1 MFLAAAMSVRG
12 WHTRDALTRTL
23 CRRIPGDNPCMS
35 MNTEPGQSVDQDRD
49 QASEPE
55 SNQSA
60 APTAAQA
67 ADQISAFANRLRK
80 NLAHWHKWARR
91 RGTTCFRIYDR
102 DVPQFPFA
110 IDWFE
115 TVSDSA
121 GSARAE
127 THLHVQ
133 EIDTGWK
140 RSDADYTAW
149 LIAVCDAI
157 CEVCEVPAAQLHL
170 KRRERQRGTSQYE
183 KLDDDEA
190 EDFVV
195 EEAGHKFEVNF
206 DTYLDAGLFLDHRP
220 MRGMVAES
228 IAQRVK
234 AGAGTRFL
242 NLFAYTGSFTVY
254 AARAGSNNSTTV
266 DLSNT
271 YQAWTARNFALNGID
286 TRRHWLVRADVL
298 AWLDGAVAARERFDV
313 IVLDPPSF
321 SNSKKMLGVL
331 DVQRDH
337 VQLVSQC
344 RELLTEGG
352 ELFFSTNLRS
362 FEIDPQ
368 LLQQFALREITRQT
382 VPEDFRRP
390 SRAGP
395 HRAWHARTA
404 LTIRA

>member
-1 MFLAAAMSVRG
+1 MSG
-12 WHTRDALTRTL
+12 G
-23 CRRIPGDNPCMS
+23 IPGDNPS
-35 MNTEPGQSVDQDRD
+35 MTPHDKADQPSD
-49 QASEPE
+49 QTPQPAS
-55 SNQSA
+55 
-60 APTAAQA
+60 APA

-80 NLAHWHKWARR
+80 SLAHWHKWARR

-115 TVSDSA
+115 TVSP
-121 GSARAE
+121 RVE

-140 RSDADYTAW
+140 RSDEDYTAW
-149 LIAVCDAI
+149 LVAVCDAI

-195 EEAGHKFEVNF
+195 EESGLRFEVNF

-220 MRGMVAES
+220 MRAMVADS
-228 IAQRVK
+228 IAQRSK

-242 NLFAYTGSFTVY
+242 NLFAYTGSFTVH
-254 AARAGSNNSTTV
+254 AARAGSNNSITI

-286 TRRHWLVRADVL
+286 THRHWLVRADAM
-298 AWLDGAVAARERFDV
+298 AWLDGAVAAGERFDV

-344 RELLTEGG
+344 QELLADGG

-362 FEIDPQ
+362 FEIDPS
-368 LLQQFALREITRQT
+368 LVQQFALRDISRQT

-390 SRAGP
+390 SRPGP
-395 HRAWHARTA
+395 HRAWHAR
-404 LTIRA
+404 RG